1 MKELIEFLEL
11 LGLTDD
17 EIKVYIFL
25 LQQGASTI
33 LQASK
38 GVHINRTALY
48 RLCERLTEKGYLK
61 KIPELHTTKYEASSV
76 EFLKTKIQSR
86 REHLRELEINYGKVK
101 DISKRIISLASTRI
115 KVIHY
120 SGKEEVRQLLWNTLE
135 AKPDILSLGYRTLA
149 EAVGSDFNKR
159 WWYEIVRLNI
169 PNKIIVNPGT
179 LKMKDAQEEPGTRS
193 LYEKQNP
200 AIWQPR
206 VISRKTLIISQETFI
221 YNDIYSLIQWDENKV
236 FGVEIYNKVV
246 ADQEREIFKVL
257 WKIAQPV

>member
-25 LQQGASTI
+25 LQQGGATI
-33 LQASK
+33 LELSK

-61 KIPELHTTKYEASSV
+61 KIAELHTTKYEASSV
-76 EFLKTKIQSR
+76 EFLKTKIQSKKQK
-86 REHLRELEINYGKVK
+86 LNELEANFEKVR
-101 DISKRIISLASTRI
+101 DISKKVVGLASTKI

-120 SGKEEVRQLLWNTLE
+120 SDREEVRQLIWNTLE
-135 AKPDILSLGYRTLA
+135 AKTDILSLGYRTLA
-149 EAVGSDFNKR
+149 EAVGKDFNRR
-159 WWYEIVRLNI
+159 WWYEMVKLNI

-179 LKMKDAQEEPGTRS
+179 IKMKDSQEDPATRS
-193 LYEKQNP
+193 LYEQKNSRV
-200 AIWQPR
+200 WQPR
-206 VISRKTLIISQETFI
+206 IISRKTFAISQETFV
-221 YNDIYSLIQWDENKV
+221 YNDIYSLVQWDENKI

-246 ADQEREIFKVL
+246 ADQEREIFNVL
-257 WKIAQPV
+257 WKMAKSY